1 MKEPGGLALVL
12 FHTRKV
18 REALTAPA
26 KWGTELF
33 LVLLVLSV
41 AGGMLTVGKQIS
53 TPFVQTAPIDLSIW
67 ALPKY
72 TVLTLGRGILAYIL
86 SLAFTLIYGTIAA
99 HNHRAEKLML
109 PALDVLQSIPVL
121 GFMPGFLLAT
131 VALFPGKEIGLELA
145 CILGIFTGQAW
156 NMTFSFHGS
165 LRGIPQTMR
174 EAATVNRFSGWQT
187 FKMLEVPAATIGLVW
202 NSMMSMAGGWFFITT
217 IESLQVGDQNF
228 RLPGIGSYMKEA
240 SDEGNGRAT
249 IAAIIA
255 MTLMIIFVDQVV
267 WRPIIV
273 WAQKYKIEETTE
285 VDRPQSWVL
294 HLLQHSRLY
303 SWLVKKL
310 EGRGPRIAARAAKT
324 LRIAPREG
332 GAEATPESQN
342 AAKGSF
348 HVVLRTGMAW
358 LAIAAM
364 VAMALWGA
372 WRLAQNLMALPVA
385 GTKDGHDWAHVLLA
399 LLVSFLRTSAAVLL
413 GAAWALPV
421 GIMIGR
427 SPRWSQRLQ
436 PVVQVVA
443 SFPAPMFFT
452 MVTAFLLF
460 VRIPFSFGCV
470 VLMLLGAQWYI
481 LFNVIAG
488 ASAIPAD
495 LKEVAAVN
503 HMTRVQI
510 WTRLYLPSV
519 FPSFLTG
526 MITAAGGAW
535 NATIVS
541 EYLDSGPGHQ
551 TFGLGSMIT
560 EATNAKD
567 FPLLAASAVTMALF
581 VVIINRLFWKRLYRF
596 AEDRCSLN
604 M

>member
-1 MKEPGGLALVL
+1 MS
-12 FHTRKV
+12 R
-18 REALTAPA
+18 R
-26 KWGTELF
+26 
-33 LVLLVLSV
+33 
-41 AGGMLTVGKQIS
+41 
-53 TPFVQTAPIDLSIW
+53 APIDLSIW

-72 TVLTLGRGILAYIL
+72 TILTLGRGILAYIL

-99 HNHRAEKLML
+99 HNARAEKLML

-121 GFMPGFLLAT
+121 GFMPGFLLAM

-165 LRGIPQTMR
+165 LRGIPDTMR
-174 EAATVNRFSGWQT
+174 EAAKVNRLTGWQT
-187 FKMLEVPAATIGLVW
+187 FRMLEVPAATIGLVW

-217 IESLQVGDQNF
+217 IESLQIGDQNF

-240 SDEGNGRAT
+240 DDQHNGKAK
-249 IAAIIA
+249 IAAIVA

-273 WAQKYKIEETTE
+273 WSQKYKIEETS
-285 VDRPQSWVL
+285 DADKPQSWVL
-294 HLLQHSRLY
+294 HLLQRSRLY
-303 SWLVKKL
+303 SWLLKKFS
-310 EGRGPRIAARAAKT
+310 GHGPRNRSKKSRLKSIETATAALPSGVSAAPAQGNEKR
-324 LRIAPREG
+324 LKPLLHLAM
-332 GAEATPESQN
+332 SW
-342 AAKGSF
+342 
-348 HVVLRTGMAW
+348 LM
-358 LAIAAM
+358 LAILGLAA
-364 VAMALWGA
+364 AAGG
-372 WRLAQNLMALPVA
+372 WRLIENLMALPVV
-385 GTKDGHDWAHVLLA
+385 GDPRGEDWLHVVLA
-399 LLVSFLRTSAAVLL
+399 LLASFGRTSASVLL

-443 SFPAPMFFT
+443 SFPAPMFFPT
-452 MVTAFLLF
+452 VTAFLLLL
-460 VRIPFSFGCV
+460 RIPFSFGCV
-470 VLMLLGAQWYI
+470 VLMLARNGMI
-481 LFNVIAG
+481 LFKVISG

-503 HMTRVQI
+503 HMSRWQI
-510 WTRLYLPSV
+510 WMKLYLPCV

-541 EYLDSGPGHQ
+541 EYLDSSTK

-560 EATNAKD
+560 EATNNKN
-567 FPLLAASAVTMALF
+567 FPLLCAAAVTMALF
-581 VVIINRLFWKRLYRF
+581 VVFINRIFWKRLYRY
-596 AEDRCSLN
+596 AENRCSLN